1 MSNHRYQQIREADGS
16 PPCWRQDPTPV
27 TPATSTPIRCAAFRR
42 FICEPSSVSGA
53 EVAAQRR
60 ARNPY
65 ASREPYTTAS
75 LGGHKEASRR
85 NKREKIDE
93 EDESED
99 D

>member
-1 MSNHRYQQIREADGS
+1 MLAPGSNACHSGHIHADPMRRGS
-16 PPCWRQDPTPV
+16 
-27 TPATSTPIRCAAFRR
+27 RR

-75 LGGHKEASRR
+75 LGGHKEASRG

-93 EDESED
+93 EDE
-99 D
+99 

>member
-1 MSNHRYQQIREADGS
+1 VLAPGSNACHSGHIHADPMRRGS
-16 PPCWRQDPTPV
+16 
-27 TPATSTPIRCAAFRR
+27 RR

-75 LGGHKEASRR
+75 LGGHKEASRC